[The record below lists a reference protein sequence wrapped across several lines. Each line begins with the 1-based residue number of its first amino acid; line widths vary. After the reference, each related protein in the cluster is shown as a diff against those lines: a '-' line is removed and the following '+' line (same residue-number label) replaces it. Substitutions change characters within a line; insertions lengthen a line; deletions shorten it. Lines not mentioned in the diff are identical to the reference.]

1 MLALYPGVL
10 SYHNN
15 SIFEMLKV
23 KQRTMNDTFFANNG
37 LQNEDLEAF
46 QNELTHKHLK
56 KGTLFI
62 SYEQV
67 VYHIAFVEGGYL
79 RTYHLNEY
87 GDEVTTEFGLPD
99 TFCTSY
105 YSFYTRQPAFEFI
118 EALTDCE
125 LHLLSY
131 ASLQKLYAQ
140 SFAMNVFGR
149 TILERSCIE
158 RDLRLKKIMHMT
170 AKEKYEWF
178 LCSYPEIYKVA
189 KLIHIAS
196 FLGIKPETLSRVR
209 RKLIS

>member
-1 MLALYPGVL
+1 
-10 SYHNN
+10 
-15 SIFEMLKV
+15 
-23 KQRTMNDTFFANNG
+23 MNDTFFANNG

-131 ASLQKLYAQ
+131 TSLQKLYAQ

-158 RDLRLKKIMHMT
+158 RDLRLKKITHMT